1 MINNFNLDHWPIVY
15 FYSNNIKLDD
25 ESFNAYKESY
35 LSLLVK
41 CKKNKEKMLLI
52 CNLNNNNN
60 IDNIS
65 IKYIMKLSQFNK
77 EIYKFNKEYLIGVC
91 IICNSKSFKN
101 ILNLYFTVSK
111 PAAPYKLCR
120 NIEKANIFIK
130 EKCNINF
137 DLNIYKNNTNEFINH
152 EEIENEE
159 SEENEG
165 IYNEENIENNDNLEN
180 EDDIENLNIEIIKI

>member
-1 MINNFNLDHWPIVY
+1 MNNFNLDHWPIVY
-15 FYSNNIKLDD
+15 FNSNNIMLDD
-25 ESFNAYKESY
+25 DSFNEYKENY

-60 IDNIS
+60 IDNIP
-65 IKYIMKLSQFNK
+65 IKYIMKQSQFNN
-77 EIYKFNKEYLIGVC
+77 EIYKYNKEYLMGVC

-137 DLNIYKNNTNEFINH
+137 DLNIFKTNISINQDDKY
-152 EEIENEE
+152 EN
-159 SEENEG
+159 
-165 IYNEENIENNDNLEN
+165 EN
-180 EDDIENLNIEIIKI
+180 EDDNEKEDNEKNEVNKDNEVNLNIEIIKI